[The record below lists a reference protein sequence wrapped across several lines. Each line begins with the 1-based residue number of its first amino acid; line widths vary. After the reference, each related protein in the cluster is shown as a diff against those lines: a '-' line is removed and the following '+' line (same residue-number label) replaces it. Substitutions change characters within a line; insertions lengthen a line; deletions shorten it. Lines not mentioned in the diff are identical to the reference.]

1 MRMTIMM
8 RMMKKMN
15 TKIDLGKSAVYNI
28 FDINIDVV
36 PYKSIKGVLEYSLYS
51 RMTDEFDDEFDVI
64 DVIPFRCSMVLY
76 GEIIED

>member
-1 MRMTIMM
+1 MM

-28 FDINIDVV
+28 LDINIDVV
-36 PYKSIKGVLEYSLYS
+36 PYKSIRGVLEYSLYS
-51 RMTDEFDDEFDVI
+51 RMLDEFDNEFDVI
-64 DVIPFRCSMVLY
+64 YVIPFRCSMVLY